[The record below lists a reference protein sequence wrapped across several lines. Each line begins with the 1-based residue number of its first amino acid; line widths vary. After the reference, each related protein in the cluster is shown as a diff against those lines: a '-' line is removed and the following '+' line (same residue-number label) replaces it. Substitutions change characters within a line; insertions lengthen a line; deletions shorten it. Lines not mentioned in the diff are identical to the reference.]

1 MHQIKSKNL
10 ALYVISIVF
19 FIPKC
24 IQSVSMLM
32 KEYFTLIKMIFSKQ
46 KPVNWYIRRYVL

>member
-46 KPVNWYIRRYVL
+46 KPVNSYIHRYVL